1 MVKHKLSV
9 LAEEANERIIIP
21 STEYKFTSN
30 DLLVL
35 FGSDENIEKFKKMYF

>member
-9 LAEEANERIIIP
+9 LSEDSNERIIIP
-21 STEYKFTSN
+21 SVDYKFTSN

-35 FGSDENIEKFKKMYF
+35 FGADENIKKFKKIF